1 VRRAICDNTANEQ
14 KEEIVRNLTLLSLLL
29 LIALASPAR
38 SEQADP
44 VTVLTNELKAHAPDK
59 WELRVRWR
67 DGQLL
72 ASVTPW
78 PYQQAFDLWYDTP
91 KLMDALASL
100 CPGPGEEIWK
110 LIGVEQ
116 DVILEPTVGGK
127 SAVEARVNC
136 RKVN

>member
-1 VRRAICDNTANEQ
+1 MTGEVDAA
-14 KEEIVRNLTLLSLLL
+14 KGEEIVRNLALLPLLPLIL
-29 LIALASPAR
+29 LAMPAQA
-38 SEQADP
+38 EQADP
-44 VTVLTNELKAHAPDK
+44 VTVLTSELRAHAPDK

-78 PYQQAFDLWYDTP
+78 PYQKAFDLWYDTP
-91 KLMDALASL
+91 KLIEALASL

-110 LIGVEQ
+110 LIGAEQ

-127 SAVEARVNC
+127 SAVEARVSC
-136 RKVN
+136 RKTN

>member
-1 VRRAICDNTANEQ
+1 MTKCAVDAANEQ
-14 KEEIVRNLTLLSLLL
+14 REEIVRNLALLPLFL
-29 LIALASPAR
+29 LIALGMPAQ

-78 PYQQAFDLWYDTP
+78 PYQQAFDLWYDAP
-91 KLMDALASL
+91 RLMEALASL
-100 CPGPGEEIWK
+100 CPGPSEEIWK
-110 LIGVEQ
+110 LIGAEE

>member
-1 VRRAICDNTANEQ
+1 MNGELDAANEQ
-14 KEEIVRNLTLLSLLL
+14 REEIVRNLTLLPLLL
-29 LIALASPAR
+29 LIALGMPVR
-38 SEQADP
+38 SEPVDP

-91 KLMDALASL
+91 KLMDVLASL

-110 LIGVEQ
+110 LIAADQ

-127 SAVEARVNC
+127 SAVEARVSC
-136 RKVN
+136 RRIN

>member
-1 VRRAICDNTANEQ
+1 
-14 KEEIVRNLTLLSLLL
+14 
-29 LIALASPAR
+29 
-38 SEQADP
+38 
-44 VTVLTNELKAHAPDK
+44 
-59 WELRVRWR
+59 VRWR

-100 CPGPGEEIWK
+100 CPPPGEEIWK
-110 LIGVEQ
+110 LIGAEQ